1 MRVQIDRFEDG
12 GWAVVLPYPEGRTG
26 FDVPRELFPEEAS
39 VGDVFDVRVEWD
51 RGETRRQAE
60 ENRRLLEGLAGGER

>member
-1 MRVQIDRFEDG
+1 
-12 GWAVVLPYPEGRTG
+12 
-26 FDVPRELFPEEAS
+26 
-39 VGDVFDVRVEWD
+39 VFDVRVEWD

>member
-1 MRVQIDRFEDG
+1 MRVQIDRFEDA
-12 GWAVVLPYPEGRTG
+12 GWAVVLPYPGGRNG
-26 FDVPRELFPEEAS
+26 FDVPRDLFPDGAS
-39 VGDVFDVRVEWD
+39 VGDVFVVRVERD

>member
-12 GWAVVLPYPEGRTG
+12 GWAVVLPYPDGGNG
-26 FDVPRELFPEEAS
+26 FDLPREFFPGEAS
-39 VGDVFDVRVEWD
+39 VGDVFDVRVERG
-51 RGETRRQAE
+51 RGETGRQAE

>member
-1 MRVQIDRFEDG
+1 MRVHIDRFEDG
-12 GWAVVLPYPEGRTG
+12 GWAVVLPYPDGRRG
-26 FDVPRELFPEEAS
+26 FDVPRELFPGEAS
-39 VGDVFDVRVEWD
+39 VGDVLEVRVERD